1 MPRNQIISLGKKNT
15 QSSYDQASAFL
26 LKQDSLMKLFG
37 PLAQRYA
44 DRPGGYTRIHKFGNR
59 RGDNAPEAI
68 VELVDNPRDLRW
80 EMTSRAIGWDIL
92 KKKLAGNTNTSLVN
106 NTHAD
111 IPQILQKETLL
122 SSKRHGLL
130 REKTRWNLQK
140 LLKYRSSHAVDE
152 IAEKAATHIVRS
164 FTPFSQGATEA
175 FIRMNF

>member
-1 MPRNQIISLGKKNT
+1 M
-15 QSSYDQASAFL
+15 
-26 LKQDSLMKLFG
+26 LKQDSLSKLFG
-37 PLAQRYA
+37 ALAQRYA

-80 EMTSRAIGWDIL
+80 EMTSRAIGWDVL
-92 KKKLAGNTNTSLVN
+92 KKKLAGNTNTILVN

-111 IPQILQKETLL
+111 MPQIIQKETLL
-122 SSKRHGLL
+122 PSKSGRGLL

-152 IAEKAATHIVRS
+152 IAEKAATHMVRS
-164 FTPFSQGATEA
+164 FPSFS
-175 FIRMNF
+175 